1 MKLKA
6 LTFAAVMALA
16 ATGAT
21 SVSAEVKI
29 ALDSKPD
36 LETSGSYNWAYA
48 FGNALKE
55 AGMEVREM
63 PRGSVGN
70 ESEKFDQVS
79 TGLLEVSLSDV
90 RAIAQVDP
98 FIYGVRLPYIF
109 DDIAHMDRAMAAGDV
124 YTRINE
130 NLAEQDAVLL
140 ALAPLGPSS
149 GVITTT
155 QAVRSPADMSK
166 LRMRALDDA
175 QIAMYQ
181 AWGSSGTI
189 VPWGE
194 VPAGLQTGVIDGYL
208 NSPFVPVMFGQTD
221 FVKNFADA
229 GVIWPLRAVIVS
241 KDWYDGLSADDR
253 AAVDG
258 AVATADAAARA
269 WLEEASVNG
278 LTALEEKGVTVQ
290 RLTDEER
297 AAFREASLPVYD
309 SCLMPAEDVALWKS
323 LSADNR

>member
-6 LTFAAVMALA
+6 LTLA
-16 ATGAT
+16 ALMAMAT
-21 SVSAEVKI
+21 SASAEVKI

-70 ESEKFDQVS
+70 EAEKFDQVS

-90 RAIAQVDP
+90 RAVAQVDP

-109 DDIAHMDRAMAAGDV
+109 SDIGHMDRALAAGDV

-130 NLAEQDAVLL
+130 NLAKQDAILL
-140 ALAPLGPSS
+140 TLAPLGPAS

-155 QAVRSPADMSK
+155 KAVRSPADMSD

-208 NSPFVPVMFGQTD
+208 NSPFIPVMFGQTD
-221 FVKNFADA
+221 FVKNFATAD
-229 GVIWPLRAVIVS
+229 VIWPLRAVIVS
-241 KDWYDGLSADDR
+241 KTWYDGLSDDDR
-253 AAVDG
+253 AAIDA
-258 AVATADAAARA
+258 AVETADAATRA
-269 WLEEASVNG
+269 WLAEASEKG

-290 RLTDEER
+290 RLTEEER
-297 AAFREASLPVYD
+297 AVFREASLPVYNSD
-309 SCLMPAEDVALWKS
+309 LMSADDTALWKK
-323 LSADNR
+323 LSDENR

>member
-6 LTFAAVMALA
+6 LSLA
-16 ATGAT
+16 ALLALSTA
-21 SVSAEVKI
+21 VSAEVKI
-29 ALDSKPD
+29 ALDSAPD
-36 LETSGSYNWAYA
+36 LETSGSYNWAHA
-48 FGNALKE
+48 FGAALTD

-109 DDIAHMDRAMAAGDV
+109 DDVDHMDRVLETGKVFDRV
-124 YTRINE
+124 NE
-130 NLAEQDAVLL
+130 KLADQDAIVL
-140 ALAPLGPSS
+140 ALAPLGPLS
-149 GVITTT
+149 GIITTD
-155 QAVRSPADMSK
+155 AVVRSPADMAE

-181 AWGSSGTI
+181 AWGSSGTV

-221 FVKNFADA
+221 FVKNFSDA
-229 GVIWPLRAVIVS
+229 GVIIPLRAVLVS
-241 KDWYDGLSADDR
+241 KDWYDGLSDADR
-253 AAVDG
+253 VAVDN
-258 AVATADAAARA
+258 AVETADAAARA
-269 WLEEASVNG
+269 WLKEASARG
-278 LTALEEKGVTVQ
+278 LAALEEKGVTVQ
-290 RLTDEER
+290 RLTAEER
-297 AAFREASLPVYD
+297 AVFREASKPVYE
-309 SCLMPAEDVALWKS
+309 SGLMPSEDVNIWAD
-323 LSADNR
+323 LSNSNR

>member
-6 LTFAAVMALA
+6 FAITAMLALA
-16 ATGAT
+16 TTAN
-21 SVSAEVKI
+21 AEVKI
-29 ALDSKPD
+29 ALDTKPNLD
-36 LETSGSYNWAYA
+36 TSGSYNWVQA
-48 FGNALKE
+48 FGSALTA

-70 ESEKFDQVS
+70 EAEKFDQAS
-79 TGLLEVSLSDV
+79 TGLLEVSMSDV
-90 RAIAQVDP
+90 RAVAQVDP

-109 DDIAHMDRAMAAGDV
+109 DDLAHMDRALAAGKVFDRV
-124 YTRINE
+124 NE
-130 NLAEQDAVLL
+130 NLAKQDVMLVSL
-140 ALAPLGPSS
+140 VPLGPAS
-149 GVITTT
+149 GIITTD
-155 QAVRSPADMSK
+155 AVVRSPADMAK

-175 QIAMYQ
+175 QIAMYT

-229 GVIWPLRAVIVS
+229 GVIIPLRAVIIS
-241 KDWYDGLSADDR
+241 RSWYDGLSDKDR
-253 AAVDG
+253 AAVDA
-258 AVATADAAARA
+258 AVVAADAAVRTWQA
-269 WLEEASVNG
+269 EASVRG

-290 RLTDEER
+290 RLSADER
-297 AAFREASLPVYD
+297 AAFREASKPVYD
-309 SCLMPAEDVALWKS
+309 SGLMPTEDVKTWVD
-323 LSADNR
+323 LSNNNR